1 MVRWTGVSL
10 ITTTARTRAAT
21 TRRLLTAAVLALGLP
36 LGLAPAA
43 PASAAEPTPDQFA
56 AMGSTHAPAYRLPP
70 GCHWY
75 SYTYRVS
82 PPEPDWSLETF
93 ITDAGGVAQA
103 SDVMLAGADA
113 TSGTKRFQL
122 CASNTDAPGVFTI
135 RARLTYRH
143 YATTPLFDETRDY
156 AGWVATSH
164 FRVTK
169 PGQHRPSAR
178 CTKAR
183 KKAARLHTAKA
194 RRAAHR
200 ACRRR

>member
-1 MVRWTGVSL
+1 VSR
-10 ITTTARTRAAT
+10 ITTARSRAPRA
-21 TRRLLTAAVLALGLP
+21 RRLLTAGLLALGLP
-36 LGLAPAA
+36 LGLAPVA
-43 PASAAEPTPDQFA
+43 PASADEPTPAQFA

-75 SYTYRVS
+75 SYSYRIS

-93 ITDAGGVAQA
+93 ISDAGGVAQA
-103 SDVMLAGADA
+103 SDVMLSGADP

-122 CASNTDAPGVFTI
+122 CASNTDAPGLFTI

-143 YATTPLFDETRDY
+143 YATMPLFDDTRDY
-156 AGWVATSH
+156 SGWVTTSH

-169 PGQHRPSAR
+169 PGRHHRSAR
-178 CTKAR
+178 CVKARTKAKR
-183 KKAARLHTAKA
+183 VRTAKA
-194 RRAAHR
+194 RRAAQR